1 MNTVNSRSVATFSWQ
16 STINVKYP
24 KIIFFSLY
32 LCAHEVNQRPRPY
45 QLPHAPELPLTHLPL
60 NSLTSQNYLQIMAKA
75 GFWLRGAQGKY
86 AGAVLQNA
94 AGGGTIMRENVTP
107 SNPQTTSQVSQRTK
121 FKLMSQLS
129 AVLSPVIAIR
139 RDGALSPRNVFQK
152 LNFPLIT
159 EANSQAQLSYEN
171 IQLTKS
177 NIAFPDVSV
186 ERDID
191 NGDIT
196 VFIGDQNHPLADNIT
211 RCVIVIY
218 TKNSEGN
225 LTYITSEIVEK
236 GKLSALLVNIEPTL
250 PVQQDVVV
258 FAYGIIDSS
267 DAATVK
273 YDSMNV
279 ASGVDIVTLMN
290 NRQLSA
296 SDFTFTRT
304 RGATIFA
311 GETKSLTAGPNQ
323 ARVFVTATSGGT
335 VTGGGVYDIGSS
347 VTVVATPGVD
357 ASFVAWRNNDG
368 SSTNL
373 STSASYTFTI
383 NSNQTIDLLAVF
395 EEIGVTP
402 TNP

>member
-1 MNTVNSRSVATFSWQ
+1 
-16 STINVKYP
+16 
-24 KIIFFSLY
+24 
-32 LCAHEVNQRPRPY
+32 
-45 QLPHAPELPLTHLPL
+45 
-60 NSLTSQNYLQIMAKA
+60 MAKA

-129 AVLSPVIAIR
+129 AVLAPVIAIR

-177 NIAFPDVSV
+177 NIAIPSIHLQRSDEDVDVDFTTNLLIPSGMS
-186 ERDID
+186 RA
-191 NGDIT
+191 
-196 VFIGDQNHPLADNIT
+196 VFIA
-211 RCVIVIY
+211 Y
-218 TKNSEGN
+218 TKNSEGSLMFFDSIIKEGEEVTDTVTFKN
-225 LTYITSEIVEK
+225 APEDQD
-236 GKLSALLVNIEPTL
+236 LV
-250 PVQQDVVV
+250 VY
-258 FAYGIIDSS
+258 AYGIIDASA
-267 DAATVK
+267 AATAK
-273 YDSMNV
+273 YGNMNA

-290 NRQLSA
+290 DRQLSA
-296 SDFTFTRT
+296 SDFTFTQT
-304 RGATIFA
+304 RGATLFA
-311 GETKSLTAGPNQ
+311 GQEESLTAGPNQ

-335 VTGGGVYDIGSS
+335 VSGGGVYDIGSS

-357 ASFVAWRNNDG
+357 ADFVAWRNNDG
-368 SSTNL
+368 TTTNL
-373 STSASYTFTI
+373 STSQSYTFTI

-395 EEIGVTP
+395 EEIGAV
-402 TNP
+402 NP